1 MFFSFHYF
9 SKLSTLNHCRSL
21 EKTRP
26 TNLFQK
32 NSTNGTSPVGNHIRM
47 ILTITTHSLV
57 LSHNEQ
63 YFGCV
68 DLSEPLKSVRKE
80 KKKKKCKANRDHL
93 SLRQHDSFNISASGP
108 NPSIKENVA
117 IGRWNTYHL
126 KNRCLKKKCS
136 NNDDKT
142 RDHCKY
148 LSHCESTPPPPPQ
161 LNINPNFLLVD
172 YCWF

>member
-1 MFFSFHYF
+1 M
-9 SKLSTLNHCRSL
+9 
-21 EKTRP
+21 
-26 TNLFQK
+26 
-32 NSTNGTSPVGNHIRM
+32 GNHIRM
-47 ILTITTHSLV
+47 ILTITAHSLV

-80 KKKKKCKANRDHL
+80 KKKKKRKANRDHV

-126 KNRCLKKKCS
+126 KNCRLKEKYS

-142 RDHCKY
+142 RVHCKY
-148 LSHCESTPPPPPQ
+148 LSHCESIPPLPPNST
-161 LNINPNFLLVD
+161 LTLAFYWLTIVD
-172 YCWF
+172 SRGSVRCAVA

>member
-1 MFFSFHYF
+1 
-9 SKLSTLNHCRSL
+9 
-21 EKTRP
+21 
-26 TNLFQK
+26 
-32 NSTNGTSPVGNHIRM
+32 M

-80 KKKKKCKANRDHL
+80 KKKKKRKANRDHL

-108 NPSIKENVA
+108 NPSILGNVA

-126 KNRCLKKKCS
+126 KNRCLKKKYS

-142 RDHCKY
+142 GVIV
-148 LSHCESTPPPPPQ
+148 S
-161 LNINPNFLLVD
+161 I
-172 YCWF
+172 